1 MRLCTDLDFFESI
14 TLAVFDSSN
23 FVYTRVSSIAQLLYD
38 LKVNQLGQ
46 VVPLVLHLVTVA
58 EPLLA
63 PFFLRWGRDAQP
75 LSDQLRRRLFAVRVR
90 VHIAKFNGAGSGI
103 YRFWSR

>member
-1 MRLCTDLDFFESI
+1 MRLRADLDFFESI
-14 TLAVFDSSN
+14 ALAVLDSTN

-58 EPLLA
+58 ESLLA
-63 PFFLRWGRDAQP
+63 PFFLRWRRDAEP
-75 LSDQLRRRLFAVRVR
+75 LSDQLSRRLLAVRVR
-90 VHIAKFNGAGSGI
+90 VHIAQFYGPGSRI
-103 YRFWSR
+103 YRLRSR